1 MDGVKD
7 EKFEYYGGSLQN
19 PIFRGKWGDVHE
31 KPIYRGELPK
41 KEGLGEFT
49 DLSGGAW
56 QKRGGGV
63 LRGLITQCILW

>member
-19 PIFRGKWGDVHE
+19 PIFRVKWGDVHE
-31 KPIYRGELPK
+31 KPIYRVELPK

-49 DLSGGAW
+49 DLSGGA
-56 QKRGGGV
+56 
-63 LRGLITQCILW
+63 